1 MSVIVFYKT
10 VIFEVVKPSSVQLA
24 FPTQFLTQCISPRA
38 RKTDRKKE
46 LKSNTPLLRFDC
58 MAFRNI
64 PKAYRQLQKSLQP
77 RLFLRVTHLLLTLYV
92 KVL

>member
-1 MSVIVFYKT
+1 M
-10 VIFEVVKPSSVQLA
+10 QLP
-24 FPTQFLTQCISPRA
+24 FPPQPLTQYISPHVRE
-38 RKTDRKKE
+38 TDRKKE

-64 PKAYRQLQKSLQP
+64 PKLYRQLQKSLQP